1 MTIFTGGT
9 HHEWGFVGGPVVHP
23 SNSKMAAAAI
33 SNFGKKISITP
44 DWIKVS
50 APNFMGRRTKAMQR

>member
-9 HHEWGFVGGPVVHP
+9 HHEWGFVGGPMAHP

-33 SNFGKKISITP
+33 FNFGKISITP
-44 DWIKVS
+44 DWIKIS
-50 APNFMGRRTKAMQR
+50 ATIFMGRRNKAMHR